1 MKPVSLADITYEQ
14 GLKLLALRKQA
25 MDQGRIRRMTPEA
38 LANTLILRDIGHDYA
53 EKSAEGNF
61 LDSLKSGIGQLG
73 QQAQSGLSQAK
84 NYFQNLDPASRN
96 TLLAGL
102 AGTGLGAATGLGQ
115 AVMSGDD
122 NYLTS
127 ALRGGVAGG
136 ALGGG
141 LGLAMN
147 PGVAEKL
154 YGQGRG
160 IVDQVKQQAK
170 SKPEQTA
177 ANAPAAPANKPDI
190 NQLQQLSSTANSYA
204 PEAVLGAGLAGTA
217 AGTAYGVGKSL
228 SRKTYDPKMLAEQL
242 LGKAED
248 AAKAKTNDARTAYGL
263 LLDDNPTAT
272 TAQTV
277 LDEAAA
283 KRPVSVEDIEYLLKQ
298 QGHKPS
304 LLGSIFGRDE
314 AFGNKPTLALAAQA
328 LGKKVDDVK
337 PLITRSGWRG
347 FRNPRS
353 IIPSLIAALGTG
365 TAGAF
370 LGNYQNNQNERAQAQ
385 QDYSNLAN
393 SYLQNQ

>member
-170 SKPEQTA
+170 SKPEQTT
-177 ANAPAAPANKPDI
+177 ANAPASQPDI

-242 LGKAED
+242 LGGAED
-248 AAKAKTNDARTAYGL
+248 AFKAKGGSGRTAYGL
-263 LLDDNPTAT
+263 LLEGNPLAEV
-272 TAQTV
+272 A
-277 LDEAAA
+277 EGISKAA
-283 KRPVSVEDIEYLLKQ
+283 PSGSVSVEDVEKLLKE

-314 AFGNKPTLALAAQA
+314 AFGNKPTLSLAAQA

-370 LGNYQNNQNERAQAQ
+370 LGNYQNNRAERAQAQ